1 MPLFPWIDLLDTLRP
16 LLATGASPDDLL
28 ALALE
33 QQETYQWPTQQD
45 EWEAFM
51 HGVAEAAPSWE
62 VVLGLAERF
71 IEWGSPLTYPMAFSA
86 LPPVMR
92 MEQERFGLLRRIL
105 VRYRDGRTDESMDEM
120 ADWLTLA
127 GIPPASL
134 LLCSYP
140 TLDTSRVEAL
150 IREMGSRV
158 AAFQPVGY
166 DLAPWQKD
174 IAQWIWDD
182 PMGQPLDGLACST
195 ELEIFPRNIG
205 ANAVDRRTILGNQMV
220 VGGRLKVGWLPN
232 LQTLG
237 NDLHVYGDLDIHDL
251 PSLTHVGDR
260 IRVEGNLSI
269 GRCGNLSEFP
279 SDLFV
284 RGMIHV
290 HPTTS
295 ELAAQIAPGKHWP
308 NILFPRVPSGLD
320 IPPAL
325 EDLWWPGY

>member
-1 MPLFPWIDLLDTLRP
+1 MPLFPWTDLLDTLR
-16 LLATGASPDDLL
+16 AAF
-28 ALALE
+28 ALGVQPPEIVALVLE

-51 HGVAEAAPSWE
+51 HGLAEAVPSCE
-62 VVLGLAERF
+62 VVMGLAERF
-71 IEWGSPLTYPMAFSA
+71 MEWKSPLTYPMAFSA

-92 MEQERFGLLRRIL
+92 MEQERFGLLRQIL
-105 VRYRDGRTDESMDEM
+105 VRYRDGRTDESMDDM

-140 TLDTSRVEAL
+140 TLDTSRIEAL

-174 IAQWIWDD
+174 IAHWIWDD
-182 PMGQPLDGLACST
+182 PIGQPLDGLACST

-205 ANAVDRRTILGNQMV
+205 AGAVDRRTILGNQMV

-269 GRCGNLSEFP
+269 GRCGNLSELP
-279 SDLFV
+279 SDLLV

-290 HPTTS
+290 QPATS
-295 ELAAQIAPGKHWP
+295 KLAAQVPPGKLWP
-308 NILFPRVPSGLD
+308 NIRFPLVPSGPD

-325 EDLWWPGY
+325 KDLWCLGY